1 MALIFVA
8 SVLACSTRAP
18 VLKVPGLRGR
28 LPELA
33 AWLLLAVGIAIGLAP
48 QSLTRFV
55 FGS

>member
-1 MALIFVA
+1 MTVWSWLRLTIALWLIRK
-8 SVLACSTRAP
+8 T
-18 VLKVPGLRGR
+18 LKIT
-28 LPELA
+28 